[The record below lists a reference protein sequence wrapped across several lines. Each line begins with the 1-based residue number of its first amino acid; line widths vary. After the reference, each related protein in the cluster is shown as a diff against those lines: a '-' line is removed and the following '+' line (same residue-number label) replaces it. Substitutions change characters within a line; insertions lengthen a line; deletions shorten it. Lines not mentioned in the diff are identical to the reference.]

1 MGSWNGTCA
10 LTNLPIMS
18 GEKVYVLLL
27 QEGKHYDKYVG
38 NHCYPNTY
46 YQPLPLYFE
55 GEYNDYGAVEN
66 CHGEFLDDILDLVK
80 EKLIEFDEGD
90 NQYHDIPVK
99 KGNFNI
105 DLLFEADHESRLFVE
120 PSPYDKQ
127 KGIDKIRLTHIIIRK
142 DVVEKLLT
150 DYKMEYS
157 TPGKYRD
164 KKTTYAEGLE
174 QFYNEFSEQITE
186 RSKLLGLE
194 FIDCSDFY
202 KNPLVAYVFENARVA
217 QETVDIGKLIRK
229 YFETDKLRLLYSN
242 LAVIG
247 VLSNFMG
254 NGRYQWIKPSGS
266 GSQNS
271 EVTAQS
277 LMSKLITQGVKGIK
291 QYYKDNDW

>member
-27 QEGKHYDKYVG
+27 QESKHYDKYVG

-46 YQPLPLYFE
+46 YQPLPLYFQ
-55 GEYNDYGAVEN
+55 GEYNSYGAVKN

-80 EKLIEFDEGD
+80 EKLIEFDEGK

-99 KGNFNI
+99 KEIFDI
-105 DLLFEADHESRLFVE
+105 DLLFDADREARLFVE
-120 PSPYDKQ
+120 PSSYDKNE
-127 KGIDKIRLTHIIIRK
+127 GIEKIRLTHIIIRK

-150 DYKMEYS
+150 DYKIEYS
-157 TPGKYRD
+157 TPSKYRD
-164 KKTTYAEGLE
+164 KKTTYAQGLE
-174 QFYNEFSEQITE
+174 QFYNEFHHEI
-186 RSKLLGLE
+186 SKLSTTLGLE
-194 FIDCSDFY
+194 FINCSNFY
-202 KNPLVAYVFENARVA
+202 KNPLVAYVFENSRVA
-217 QETVDIGKLIRK
+217 QKTIDIAQLIRK
-229 YFETDKLRLLYSN
+229 YFGTDKLKSLYSN

-247 VLSNFMG
+247 VLSDFMS

-271 EVTAQS
+271 EVTAQT